1 MSIPRDGEGAIR
13 AREICIPPSGLPGTL
28 TIPDMAHG
36 LVLFAHGSGSSRLSP
51 RNRQV
56 AEALNRRRMATLL
69 FDLLVTGEE
78 GDRRNVFNIDL
89 LSRRLMDAM
98 EWAMARPELGGW
110 PIGLFGASTGAA
122 AALVAAAEFGDRVSA
137 VVSRGG
143 RPDLAGPRLAAVT
156 APTLLIVGGQDHAVL
171 DLNRQAQARLRCENS
186 LAVVPGATHL
196 FEEAGT
202 LQAAAE
208 LARDWFK
215 GHLAGGL

>member
-1 MSIPRDGEGAIR
+1 MGY
-13 AREICIPPSGLPGTL
+13 
-28 TIPDMAHG
+28 
-36 LVLFAHGSGSSRLSP
+36 
-51 RNRQV
+51 
-56 AEALNRRRMATLL
+56 
-69 FDLLVTGEE
+69 
-78 GDRRNVFNIDL
+78 
-89 LSRRLMDAM
+89 
-98 EWAMARPELGGW
+98 
-110 PIGLFGASTGAA
+110 FGASTGAGAALWA
-122 AALVAAAEFGDRVSA
+122 AAQPHAQIAA

-171 DLNRQAQARLRCENS
+171 DLNRQAKAQLRCENS

-215 GHLAGGL
+215 GHLAAQPRPEEAEGSESGVKSR